1 MPCVKRKLLALAL
14 VTFTTF
20 LPKVSFASSTSCEC
34 FCGKEGVGAVDEKSS
49 TPDACV
55 AKCTEK
61 SYQYVGCFTDQ
72 ADYPLE
78 SDKCWT
84 QTECSQWSD
93 NRGGANITAD
103 WGATQPYD
111 CGVTKTAGDP
121 MHYCYAKDT
130 PYNLNVT
137 IGSTTEVGNLPTYIN
152 ALYAWLL
159 PAASLVAVVMMMI
172 GGLQYVMARGKSK
185 YIDAAKT
192 RITNAITGLVLL
204 LSAFVLLNL
213 VDPRFTRFQSLQV
226 PLIKQVVLLDPT
238 SSCERLADYGY
249 TIGPATTSPAD
260 SSAACG
266 GKGEIKDDSG
276 LKDNALGSWKVGDIC
291 DYFTCKTSGTTC
303 IANSEIG
310 ANYCA
315 ACASNPT
322 PTESTCSMFERSNA
336 MVPGED
342 QYTYC
347 RYDPE
352 GSHPTTSNPIAPGE
366 CYGVQNQGTGLSEQY
381 LNCAKARADAAY
393 NFVETDGPD
402 HPGCSY
408 YETLE
413 ITNLIHNEDINTEYY
428 ASLLEEL
435 CTDDPC
441 GLAADNGASHCQY
454 NTGADVNDY
463 FFGLYT
469 SVSPGFYCRTIGP

>member
-1 MPCVKRKLLALAL
+1 MSASKGD
-14 VTFTTF
+14 TT
-20 LPKVSFASSTSCEC
+20 S
-34 FCGKEGVGAVDEKSS
+34 
-49 TPDACV
+49 
-55 AKCTEK
+55 
-61 SYQYVGCFTDQ
+61 
-72 ADYPLE
+72 
-78 SDKCWT
+78 
-84 QTECSQWSD
+84 
-93 NRGGANITAD
+93 
-103 WGATQPYD
+103 
-111 CGVTKTAGDP
+111 
-121 MHYCYAKDT
+121 
-130 PYNLNVT
+130 
-137 IGSTTEVGNLPTYIN
+137 VGNLPTYIN
-152 ALYAWLL
+152 VLYAWLL

-249 TIGPATTSPAD
+249 TIGPAT
-260 SSAACG
+260 SSAADSAATCG
-266 GKGEIKDDSG
+266 GKGKITDASG
-276 LKDNALGSWKVGDIC
+276 LKDNALGSWKVGDTC
-291 DYFTCKTSGTTC
+291 DYFKCNTTGTTC
-303 IANSEIG
+303 VANSQLNM
-310 ANYCA
+310 NYCA
-315 ACASNPT
+315 SCAANPT
-322 PTESTCSMFERSNA
+322 PSESTCGVFEQGNPV
-336 MVPGED
+336 VPGED

-352 GSHPTTSNPIAPGE
+352 GSHVTDSNPVAPGE
-366 CYGVQNQGTGLSEQY
+366 CYGVQNADAGLSEQY
-381 LNCAKARADAAY
+381 LNCAKAKADAAY
-393 NFVETDGPD
+393 NFVETNGPAN
-402 HPGCSY
+402 PGCSY

-413 ITNLIHNEDINTEYY
+413 VTNALVNENINTEKYS
-428 ASLLEEL
+428 ALLEEI

-454 NTGADVNDY
+454 NEGADVEDY